1 VDWEF
6 FEQCKMQEFLASQRQ
21 EKISCIHRIGE
32 HFRHISVPT
41 TQPPQNQTKITTAA
55 IKEQ

>member
-21 EKISCIHRIGE
+21 EKIWRIGE
-32 HFRHISVPT
+32 HFRHISGPT
-41 TQPPQNQTKITTAA
+41 TQQPQNQTKITTAD